1 MLIKELLTEASVP
14 RRAWDGKLK
23 RIDDLLAWMYDK
35 DILNK
40 GEKAKKDQIFNAYY
54 RYYND
59 GDMPAALKIRGLSKY
74 SNEKEVETALEKY
87 LEDFMKSILKKY
99 LPKVDRTEFRLTTAI
114 DGLNTVIDVAS
125 RNDAHGL
132 LTYWL
137 KTVKLNDEDSALKAM
152 VDTLDA
158 QYKALKEE
166 ANEVDPDSYNKV
178 MSFRMEDMK
187 EAKKWNKSLQKKWD
201 ALTVT
206 MAGITQ
212 FLKNVQSSL
221 KDLKKQH
228 LVSDV
233 G

>member
-23 RIDDLLAWMYDK
+23 KVDALLSWMYDK

-40 GEKAKKDQIFNAYY
+40 GEKAKKDQIFRAYY
-54 RYYND
+54 RFYND
-59 GDMPAALKIRGLSKY
+59 GDMPSALKMKGLSRY
-74 SNEKEVETALEKY
+74 SDKKEVEMALEKY
-87 LEDFMKSILKKY
+87 LEDFIKSTLTKY
-99 LPKVDRTEFRLTTAI
+99 LPKVDRTDFRLDKAI
-114 DGLNTVIDVAS
+114 KDLNTVIDVSS

-166 ANEVDPDSYNKV
+166 ANEVDPDSYNTT
-178 MSFRMEDMK
+178 MSYRMEKMK
-187 EAKKWNKSLQKKWD
+187 ETKKWNKSLQKKWD
-201 ALTVT
+201 DLTVT

-212 FLKNVQSSL
+212 FLKNVQTSI
-221 KDLKKQH
+221 KDVKKQR
-228 LVSDV
+228 LVPDQE
-233 G
+233 